1 MAKKSVNKV
10 ILLGHVGK
18 NPEVRSTAGGTT
30 AASFSLATNERY
42 KDRSG
47 EWQDRTEWHNLV
59 AYARGA
65 EILRDYVKKGAKLYV
80 EGRLATRSWEDKDTG
95 KKVYRTE
102 IVVGDI
108 TLLTPNDT
116 GSSDD
121 EGRGK
126 SESRGARGSR
136 SNGHREPPR
145 DDYGD
150 LGITDSDVP
159 F

>member
-1 MAKKSVNKV
+1 MAKSVNKV

-18 NPEVRSTAGGTT
+18 DPEIGSTTGGTT
-30 AASFSLATNERY
+30 AANLSLATSERY

-65 EILRDYVKKGAKLYV
+65 EIVRDYVKKGVRLYV
-80 EGRLATRSWEDKDTG
+80 EGRLTTRSWEDKDSG

-108 TLLTPNDT
+108 TLLTPSENG
-116 GSSDD
+116 GSHS
-121 EGRGK
+121 GAK
-126 SESRGARGSR
+126 STTEQRSSR
-136 SNGHREPPR
+136 SGRSNYHRDQPE

>member
-1 MAKKSVNKV
+1 MAKSVNKV

-30 AASFSLATNERY
+30 AASLSLATNERY

-80 EGRLATRSWEDKDTG
+80 EGRLTTRSWEDKDTG

-121 EGRGK
+121 EGRSK

-136 SNGHREPPR
+136 SNGHREPPQ